1 MPAGRI
7 TWDAP
12 SYWRQVQMGDGAKS
26 LMLLGVTQ
34 DNAAQTMPAIAK
46 FIETLSRKVQAKDFS
61 IHPATLPITACEAE
75 RRGAMCAGVTF
86 ASAIRHRSGL

>member
-46 FIETLSRKVQAKDFS
+46 FIETLSRKV
-61 IHPATLPITACEAE
+61 H
-75 RRGAMCAGVTF
+75 
-86 ASAIRHRSGL
+86 